1 MEQSD
6 DPMVKPTGNPETE
19 QDVIVAPLDGLMLG
33 VTVVKTE
40 FTVPVIGAEY
50 VIVGIPGLT
59 RKGTVASAEVP
70 AKFVATTVKFVKLA
84 SAVGVP
90 EITQVVGFTVNPVGN
105 AVVLDLIP
113 QPVMFR
119 PFEFKEVGE
128 MLRTVP

>member
-6 DPMVKPTGNPETE
+6 DPMVKPAGKPETE
-19 QDVIVAPLDGLMLG
+19 QDVMVAPLEGLITG

-40 FTVPVIGAEY
+40 FTVPVIGVEY

-59 RKGTVASAEVP
+59 RKGTVASPEVP

-84 SAVGVP
+84 NAVGVP

-113 QPVMFR
+113 QPVMSL
-119 PFEFKEVGE
+119 PFEFKEIGE
-128 MLRTVP
+128 MLRAVP